1 MKKNNILPVICL
13 AAAVLTAPACED
25 ILDKS
30 PLDTYTDKQVMSDAA
45 LLDAFIATQYLYTP
59 VLCGDATTLMNSW
72 QGTGS
77 PMNKDSRSGNS
88 DYFMDNSTQ
97 FFGPTLTLDIADE
110 TRYMADKRAGG
121 IYSPF
126 KFFGITQSGG
136 MLEYWE
142 NAYYTLRNLNGILAS
157 LPESPLSADLVT
169 LRTGE
174 ARFLRAFIYFSMVKR
189 YGGVPLLTVVPELDS
204 PKEILYP
211 KRNSEQEIYDFIIS
225 EMDLAKVELEK
236 SPGYSRADKWAAL
249 CLQARA
255 ALYAGSIAK
264 YGKVQLDGLLGIPS
278 DQANKYFQKCY
289 DACEEIMT
297 QGPFSLYRGNPDKV
311 QNFKDIF
318 LVEHNCEVI
327 MAKVHEGKGFN
338 AGGRT
343 TWSWDTIEAPEPQVW
358 GTGNMNAP
366 YLEMAEEF
374 EMVDG
379 TPGTLD
385 RALVASKTWT
395 MEELWGGRDPRFY
408 ASIWTNGTPW
418 RDAVSYTFGA
428 QYSGGKM
435 TRQGS
440 DIIDMHWG
448 IRPDNGTETIYQ
460 ADLSYQGMPAVGKQI
475 DHHAR
480 SGLQNP
486 GFGIMKYVDP
496 SADNM
501 VWLAESRTDY
511 IIFRYAE
518 VLLNM
523 AEASFEL
530 GKGDAM
536 SLINELRDRAGIEP
550 LKSVDL
556 DKIKHE
562 RKVELAFENHRYWD
576 LRRWRDAETALTR
589 SFTGIRYVYDWASKE
604 FLIEFIPNID
614 GQNQPTFP
622 ERCYYFPITLAR
634 TSANPSL
641 VENPGY

>member
-1 MKKNNILPVICL
+1 MDKKRYLLCL
-13 AAAVLTAPACED
+13 AVAAVTAASCEK

-30 PLDTYTDKQVMSDAA
+30 PLDTYTDKQVMSDPN

-77 PMNKDSRSGNS
+77 PLNKDARSSNS

-97 FFGPTLTLDIADE
+97 FFGPTLTLDVSDE

-121 IYSPF
+121 IYSF
-126 KFFGITQSGG
+126 KFFGITPSGG

-142 NAYYTLRNLNGILAS
+142 NAYYTLRNLNRILAQ
-157 LPESPLSADLVT
+157 LPESPLAADLVT

-189 YGGVPLLTVVPELDS
+189 YGGVPLLTQVPELDS
-204 PKEILYP
+204 PKELLYP
-211 KRNSEQEIYDFIIS
+211 ARNSEKEIYDFIID

-236 SPGYSRADKWAAL
+236 SPGYSRASKWAAL

-264 YGKVQLDGLLGIPS
+264 YGTVQLDGLLGIPA
-278 DQANKYFQKCY
+278 DQADHYFQICY
-289 DACEEIMT
+289 DACKEIKEK
-297 QGPFSLYRGNPDKV
+297 GPFSLYRGNPDKV

-318 LVEHNCEVI
+318 LVEQNCEVI
-327 MAKVHEGKGFN
+327 MAKIHEGKGFN

-374 EMVDG
+374 EMLDG

-385 RALVASKTWT
+385 RTLVASKPWS
-395 MEELWGGRDPRFY
+395 MDELWGGRDPRFY
-408 ASIWTNGTPW
+408 ASIWTNGTEW

-428 QYSGGKM
+428 EYSKGKM
-435 TRQGS
+435 TKQGS
-440 DIIDMHWG
+440 GIIDMHWG
-448 IRPDNGTETIYQ
+448 IKPMSGETLYQ
-460 ADLSYQGMPAVGKQI
+460 ADLSYEGMPAVGKQI

-496 SADNM
+496 TADNM

-530 GKGDAM
+530 GIGDAAD
-536 SLINELRDRAGIEP
+536 LIDEIRDRAGMGP
-550 LKSVDL
+550 VKALTL
-556 DKIKHE
+556 DAIKHE

-589 SFTGIRYVYDWASKE
+589 SFTGIRYVYDWASRK

-622 ERCYYFPITLAR
+622 ARCYYFPITLAR
-634 TSANPSL
+634 ISANTNL